1 MTRLLA
7 EVGILVV
14 LVVVL
19 AAVENVAAVGLV
31 AVELHITNIMNE
43 VSR

>member
-1 MTRLLA
+1 MTQLLT
-7 EVGILVV
+7 EVGL

-31 AVELHITNIMNE
+31 VVELHITNIMNE
-43 VSR
+43 VLR